1 MSDKVEIWL
10 TVNCTKPI
18 KDVLLNRG
26 IAMGNEFRFDR
37 VSWKI
42 IVTRTADLFLEVLKR
57 AVSHRITQ
65 QHADVKCT
73 WRTAIGDDEFLLVPP
88 TEDRAR
94 LMPRLRE
101 IMQFLRGL
109 LYEKRFVGTVLRA
122 VLMDIIA
129 ARSEE
134 QLLAGTFDVAT
145 AIARTVDRLNG
156 MDLEKEGLGAEQP
169 PPAATGD
176 AAAPPISAD
185 ETAAVGV
192 APTIEV
198 AAPAPQ
204 ADTAPEGEPAEP
216 PAPEPVPDDAPAE
229 APAPEAPAEEPA
241 AEPQPEAEP
250 VEPPASAPEEADTEE
265 APPEPAAPE
274 DDADEKPKRK
284 RRRGKK

>member
-1 MSDKVEIWL
+1 MSDKIEVWL

-26 IAMGNEFRFDR
+26 IAAGNEFRFDR
-37 VSWKI
+37 ISWKI

-65 QHADVKCT
+65 QHADIKCT

-134 QLLAGTFDVAT
+134 QMLAGTFDVAT
-145 AIARTVDRLNG
+145 AIARTVDRLNT

-169 PPAATGD
+169 APPATGQATAPAPIPPD
-176 AAAPPISAD
+176 A
-185 ETAAVGV
+185 TAAVG
-192 APTIEV
+192 ATPTIEF
-198 AAPAPQ
+198 APPAPE
-204 ADTAPEGEPAEP
+204 ADTPPEGEPAEP
-216 PAPEPVPDDAPAE
+216 AADAAPAE
-229 APAPEAPAEEPA
+229 APVPEAPAA
-241 AEPQPEAEP
+241 
-250 VEPPASAPEEADTEE
+250 EPPATAPEEADTKE
-265 APPEPAAPE
+265 APAEPDTPE
-274 DDADEKPKRK
+274 DDADKKPKRK